1 MSGGI
6 LLNFRPRWLVAH
18 ILATL
23 WAGQAQAQVPNEE
36 ARLEFF
42 EKKVRPVLVANCY
55 NCHSATT
62 NSKGGLRVDDRG
74 GLLMG
79 GGRGPA
85 LVPGAPDKS
94 LLIQAV
100 RHTHDQ
106 VKMPPKQPLSETE
119 ITDLAQWIKDG
130 ATWPRATAP
139 ITSAKT
145 KAKYDKLRHEHWAW
159 QPVRATAPPPV
170 KDTAWPRGDVDRFL
184 LARLE

>member
-1 MSGGI
+1 MSKFAESGGI
-6 LLNFRPRWLVAH
+6 LLNFQLRWLAAH
-18 ILATL
+18 SAFAIL
-23 WAGQAQAQVPNEE
+23 WAAPTQAQTTSEE

-74 GLLMG
+74 GLLAG

-94 LLIQAV
+94 LLLQAV

-106 VKMPPKQPLSETE
+106 VKMPPKQPLTE
-119 ITDLAQWIKDG
+119 AEIADLAQWIK
-130 ATWPRATAP
+130 
-139 ITSAKT
+139 
-145 KAKYDKLRHEHWAW
+145 
-159 QPVRATAPPPV
+159 
-170 KDTAWPRGDVDRFL
+170 
-184 LARLE
+184 